1 MNSKIA
7 ADATKATISLLNP
20 FKDIVH
26 TITADNGKEF
36 SYHEKNSQALSA
48 EVYFAHPYS
57 SWELRLNQNTN
68 GLLRQFFPKNTDFKK
83 VCQIEVKRALM
94 RLNSR
99 PRKDL
104 NFKTPALIMSEYR
117 DALAV

>member
-1 MNSKIA
+1 MSSKSA
-7 ADATKATISLLNP
+7 ADVTKATISLLNP

-36 SYHEKNSQALSA
+36 SCHEKISQVLSA

-57 SWELRLNQNTN
+57 SWQRGLNENTN
-68 GLLRQFFPKNTDFKK
+68 GLLRQYFPKNTGFKK
-83 VCQIEVKRALM
+83 VGKIEVKRELM

-104 NFKTPALIMSEYR
+104 NFKTPALIWVNTGLR
-117 DALAV
+117 